1 MNGSQQY
8 LELQGNGESGDSR
21 KRRLAM
27 FAAGGSALAFGLSR
41 DGWTRRL
48 MTAAGG
54 FLLYRSVAS
63 EQMVQTYFVV
73 TRTINKPI
81 AEVYSFF
88 RDRKNWPLLDRSARE
103 EASAEELTTS
113 SEDLLELSDEVENRS
128 LRWQLRGS
136 EDEGEI
142 GAQFSPAPGNR
153 GTEVWIFSECT
164 TGTSPVR
171 RAFKLGRGS
180 SAEHSAREYLRCCKQ
195 LLECGEIATTQ
206 GQPVGR
212 RGLIAKAKRLMMH
225 EDLAEMKRRPAP
237 ATPGASPQEFAAS

>member
-8 LELQGNGESGDSR
+8 LELQGNGESGESR

-27 FAAGGSALAFGLSR
+27 LAAGGSALAFGLSR

-48 MTAAGG
+48 MTAVGG
-54 FLLYRSVAS
+54 FLIYRAVAS
-63 EQMVQTYFVV
+63 EQTVQTYFVV

-88 RDRKNWPLLDRSARE
+88 RDRKNWPLLDRSAGE
-103 EASAEELTTS
+103 EASAEDFTTP

-136 EDEGEI
+136 EGEGEI
-142 GAQFSPAPGNR
+142 GAQFAPAPGNR

-164 TGTSPVR
+164 TATSPVR
-171 RAFKLGRGS
+171 RAFRLARGS
-180 SAEHSAREYLRCCKQ
+180 SAEQSAREYLRCCKQ

-212 RGLIAKAKRLMMH
+212 RGLIAKAKRFMMH
-225 EDLAEMKRRPAP
+225 EDLAEMKRRPSP
-237 ATPGASPQEFAAS
+237 ATPSGSPQKFAAS